1 MSVDN
6 LARDALSY
14 FSKGGGTGEND
25 VLLVLVPKSRGVFPL
40 LKIPE
45 GCISLLQSWGK
56 NIGAGNPGLMIAAPW
71 TRIAYCVT
79 RQSCTYN
86 APVKRCA
93 TRDNVMVAAD
103 LLVIFSIS
111 NAEDF
116 VYKLGAANF
125 DMMLSGSL
133 EEALRKQIR
142 NMDHGDVLA
151 LRGSKASDLL
161 EVLNVKFQEVGVVFT
176 DCKVVDV
183 ELPRVL
189 VENHSFA
196 KEMEITM
203 SNLDRD
209 HRFQMGEIE
218 RQADIS
224 VRGVQRAAEA
234 AIVTENGKKKQAQL
248 MMEQK
253 VQKMEEQKRVL
264 VINAEQT
271 AKVREMEAKAA
282 LERKKVEMEKLRVT
296 LVSDEEGI
304 LSSTKVTADLGFD
317 MELVQAEADKIK
329 YNSDAEALKLEGNAE
344 AEAIRQLADKRKFE
358 LQIRER
364 EILGKMASAGNFNLI
379 GESGDLIIG
388 GIINGRV
395 GRVQA
400 VD

>member
-6 LARDALSY
+6 LARDALSM
-14 FSKGGGTGEND
+14 FSKGGGGDD
-25 VLLVLVPKSRGVFPL
+25 VLLVLVPKSRGAFPL

-45 GCISLLQSWGK
+45 GCNSLLQSWGK
-56 NIGAGNPGLMIAAPW
+56 NIGSGNPGLMPAAPW

-79 RQSCTYN
+79 RQSCTYS
-86 APVKRCA
+86 APVKRCP

-103 LLVIFSIS
+103 ILVIFNIS
-111 NAEDF
+111 NAADF

-142 NMDHGDVLA
+142 NMDHTEVLA

-161 EVLNVKFQEVGVVFT
+161 DVLNGKFQEMGVVFT

-189 VENHSFA
+189 VENHSYA

-203 SNLDRD
+203 SNLERD

-234 AIVTENGKKKQAQL
+234 TIVTENGKKKQAQL
-248 MMEQK
+248 MMEQR
-253 VQKMEEQKRVL
+253 VQKMEEQKRVQ
-264 VINAEQT
+264 VITAEQ
-271 AKVREMEAKAA
+271 K
-282 LERKKVEMEKLRVT
+282 
-296 LVSDEEGI
+296 
-304 LSSTKVTADLGFD
+304 
-317 MELVQAEADKIK
+317 
-329 YNSDAEALKLEGNAE
+329 
-344 AEAIRQLADKRKFE
+344 
-358 LQIRER
+358 
-364 EILGKMASAGNFNLI
+364 
-379 GESGDLIIG
+379 
-388 GIINGRV
+388 
-395 GRVQA
+395 RVQ
-400 VD
+400 VI

>member
-6 LARDALSY
+6 LARDALSM
-14 FSKGGGTGEND
+14 FSKGGGGDD
-25 VLLVLVPKSRGVFPL
+25 VLLVLVPKSRGAFPM

-56 NIGAGNPGLMIAAPW
+56 NIGAGNPGLMIAPPW

-79 RQSCTYN
+79 RQSSTYS
-86 APVKRCA
+86 APVKRCP
-93 TRDNVMVAAD
+93 TRDNVMVAAN
-103 LLVIFSIS
+103 LLVIFNI
-111 NAEDF
+111 ADPEDF

-142 NMDHGDVLA
+142 HMDHGEVLA

-161 EVLNVKFQEVGVVFT
+161 EVLNEKFREMGVVFT

-189 VENHSFA
+189 VDNHSYA

-218 RQADIS
+218 RQAEIS
-224 VRGVQRAAEA
+224 VRAVQRAAEA
-234 AIVTENGKKKQAQL
+234 AIVTKNGKKKQAQL

-253 VQKMEEQKRVL
+253 VQKMDEAKRVQ
-264 VINAEQT
+264 IITAEQN

-282 LERKKVEMEKLRVT
+282 LER
-296 LVSDEEGI
+296 
-304 LSSTKVTADLGFD
+304 
-317 MELVQAEADKIK
+317 
-329 YNSDAEALKLEGNAE
+329 
-344 AEAIRQLADKRKFE
+344 
-358 LQIRER
+358 
-364 EILGKMASAGNFNLI
+364 
-379 GESGDLIIG
+379 
-388 GIINGRV
+388 
-395 GRVQA
+395 
-400 VD
+400 

>member
-6 LARDALSY
+6 LARDALSM
-14 FSKGGGTGEND
+14 FSKGGGGDD
-25 VLLVLVPKSRGVFPL
+25 VLLVLVPRSRGIFPVL
-40 LKIPE
+40 QIPE
-45 GCISLLQSWGK
+45 ACQTLIQTWGK
-56 NIGAGNPGLMIAAPW
+56 NVGIGNPGLMFCMPW

-79 RQSCTYN
+79 RQSSTYS
-86 APVKRCA
+86 APVKRCP
-93 TRDNVMVAAD
+93 TRDNVMVAAN
-103 LLVIFSIS
+103 LLVIFNI
-111 NAEDF
+111 ADPEDF
-116 VYKLGAANF
+116 VYKLGASNF

-142 NMDHGDVLA
+142 NMDHGEVLA

-161 EVLNVKFQEVGVVFT
+161 EVLNDKFREMGVVFT

-189 VENHSFA
+189 VDNHSYA

-203 SNLDRD
+203 TNLERD

-248 MMEQK
+248 MMEQR
-253 VQKMEEQKRVL
+253 VQKMDENKRVQ
-264 VINAEQT
+264 IITAEQN

-304 LSSTKVTADLGFD
+304 LSSTKVTADLGYD